1 MAEEEVNKEAAALTT
16 HDRDQDLKIPSGED
30 AIPVIPSAPA
40 VPAAVK
46 PRPKKAPEIPLFE
59 RRNWLIHLHYVQREF
74 DKCKSLIREILSES
88 GGMCE
93 YAVYVQALI
102 LRQEGKIQESLELF
116 QTCTLLSPQSA
127 DNLKQVARS
136 LFLLARHK
144 AAIDVYNEAAKLSE
158 RDWEVAHNQGVCY
171 MYLRDFE
178 KAKQCLGHALE
189 FRRHEVSYVM
199 LGKIHLMEG
208 DIKQAIDIY
217 RAAVEYSPENP
228 DLLTTLGLLYMQ
240 VGQFPKAFENLGNAL
255 TFDATHTKA
264 IMAAGSMMQG
274 HNDFDVALTKY
285 RIAAVNTPESPPL
298 WNNIGMCFFGKK
310 KFVAAIS
317 CLKRANYLAP
327 FDWKILYNLGLV
339 HLTMQQYASAF
350 HFLSAAINLRP
361 KMAPL
366 YMLLGVSLSHLEDP
380 DNARQSY
387 EQALKLDSKDPSIPL
402 NYAVFLYNA
411 GDRKMASKQ
420 FAQFEQRL
428 KMAKQ
433 GQQNV
438 DQELMDMAGKLGP
451 ALQVGEGLVWK
462 PPTSSSDTAEA
473 KPPSTSV
480 EMARH
485 MDSEI
490 SRRGGGAAYVTQDVP
505 TNDTTSNNNNNN
517 NRVGDAQP
525 QAGGGE
531 SMGLD
536 RKDFENLEQESTPD
550 QQPPTGG
557 GNPHLPPPPPSSDA
571 AADLYAQP
579 VKGMGLGGGLPPL
592 RGGMGPGGP
601 LGAKGGLPSLANL
614 PPLPTE
620 DPEDEDESEIEEE
633 IETQNKQR
641 QPMPAM

>member
-1 MAEEEVNKEAAALTT
+1 MY
-16 HDRDQDLKIPSGED
+16 H
-30 AIPVIPSAPA
+30 VI
-40 VPAAVK
+40 VWY
-46 PRPKKAPEIPLFE
+46 APEIPLFE

-74 DKCKSLIREILSES
+74 DKCKFLIRELLAES

-178 KAKQCLGHALE
+178 KAKQCLHQALE

-199 LGKIHLMEG
+199 LGKIFLMEG
-208 DIKQAIDIY
+208 DIKGAIEVY

-240 VGQFPKAFENLGNAL
+240 IGQFQRAFENLGNAL
-255 TFDATHTKA
+255 TFDPTHTKA

-310 KFVAAIS
+310 KYVAAIS

-361 KMAPL
+361 KMAHL
-366 YMLLGVSLSHLEDP
+366 YMLLGVALSRLEDP

-387 EQALKLDSKDPSIPL
+387 EQALRLDSKDPSIPL
-402 NYAVFLYNA
+402 NYAIFLYNN
-411 GDRKMASKQ
+411 GDRKLASKQ
-420 FAQFEQRL
+420 FAQFEML
-428 KMAKQ
+428 VKNAKQ
-433 GQQNV
+433 SQQNV
-438 DQELMDMAGKLGP
+438 DQQLLDMASKLGP

-462 PPTSSSDTAEA
+462 PPASDVPPSSDSSNKAPA
-473 KPPSTSV
+473 TSV
-480 EMARH
+480 EVARQ
-485 MDSEI
+485 MDDEI
-490 SRRGGGAAYVTQDVP
+490 SRGGAAYITSDTNAVD
-505 TNDTTSNNNNNN
+505 NDTNNNSSAAADNT
-517 NRVGDAQP
+517 A
-525 QAGGGE
+525 AAE
-531 SMGLD
+531 TASTMAMD
-536 RKDFENLEQESTPD
+536 RKDFEGYDQGLED
-550 QQPPTGG
+550 
-557 GNPHLPPPPPSSDA
+557 PPPAMTPIAPPFSRAATISGVDA
-571 AADLYAQP
+571 DVPATPGPSQEALYAMP
-579 VKGMGLGGGLPPL
+579 VKKEGLGGGLPPL
-592 RGGMGPGGP
+592 RGGGGM
-601 LGAKGGLPSLANL
+601 KGGLPSLAGL
-614 PPLPTE
+614 GDAPAPPTH
-620 DPEDEDESEIEEE
+620 DPNDDDDSEIEEE
-633 IETQNKQR
+633 IETHTTR
-641 QPMPAM
+641 RPLPAM

>member
-16 HDRDQDLKIPSGED
+16 HDRDHDLKIPSGED
-30 AIPVIPSAPA
+30 SIPVVPSVPSA
-40 VPAAVK
+40 AAPGAIK

-74 DKCKSLIREILSES
+74 DKCKSLIRELLSES

-127 DNLKQVARS
+127 ENLKQVARS

-158 RDWEVAHNQGVCY
+158 RDWEISHNQGVCN

-178 KAKQCLGHALE
+178 KAKQCLVQALE

-208 DIKQAIDIY
+208 DIKQAIEIY

-240 VGQFPKAFENLGNAL
+240 VGQFQKAFENLGNAL
-255 TFDATHTKA
+255 TFDPTHTKA
-264 IMAAGSMMQG
+264 IMAAGSMMQN

-310 KFVAAIS
+310 KYVAAIS

-339 HLTMQQYASAF
+339 HLTMQQYASSF

-361 KMAPL
+361 KMGPL
-366 YMLLGVSLSHLEDP
+366 YMLLGVALSRLEDP
-380 DNARQSY
+380 ENAHQSY
-387 EQALKLDSKDPSIPL
+387 EQALKLDAKDPSIPL
-402 NYAVFLYNA
+402 NYALFLHNI
-411 GDRKMASKQ
+411 GDRKQAAKQ
-420 FAQFEQRL
+420 FAQFDQRM
-428 KMAKQ
+428 KNAKQ

-438 DQELMDMAGKLGP
+438 DQELLEMASKLGP

-462 PPTSSSDTAEA
+462 PPVTAEA
-473 KPPSTSV
+473 QAAKPPETSV
-480 EMARH
+480 EVQRN
-485 MDSEI
+485 MDNEI
-490 SRRGGGAAYVTQDVP
+490 SRGGAAYVTEDANAAS
-505 TNDTTSNNNNNN
+505 NDNNNNDNIN
-517 NRVGDAQP
+517 SARVNKPAGDGAP
-525 QAGGGE
+525 L

-536 RKDFENLEQESTPD
+536 RNDFANLESESSAD
-550 QQPPTGG
+550 NPPGELPG
-557 GNPHLPPPPPSSDA
+557 PPP
-571 AADLYAQP
+571 LGEEMYALP
-579 VKGMGLGGGLPPL
+579 IKREGMGLGVGLPPL
-592 RGGMGPGGP
+592 RSGLEGMGG
-601 LGAKGGLPSLANL
+601 KGGLPSLANL

-620 DPEDEDESEIEEE
+620 DPEDDEESDIEEE
-633 IETQNKQR
+633 IESQSKR
-641 QPMPAM
+641 KPMPAV